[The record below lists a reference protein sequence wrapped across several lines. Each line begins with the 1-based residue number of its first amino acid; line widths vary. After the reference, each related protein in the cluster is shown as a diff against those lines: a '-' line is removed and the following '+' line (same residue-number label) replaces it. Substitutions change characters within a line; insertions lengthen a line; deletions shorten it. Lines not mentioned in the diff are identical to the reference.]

1 MKNFETKRTKKVEQY
16 VFITQIVF
24 FLLLGVLLFRVFKPT
39 SDTPFSLNSRGIVF
53 LFTMLGVILVKTIQ
67 KNVYIIN
74 NRNIDYLI
82 YFIYLV
88 ISIFLLNYEKEKFF
102 QILLL
107 MPVIASALQYGLR
120 SGYMW
125 TLLSTV
131 GILILA
137 VQNPAKL
144 EIDLL
149 LLCIIWLLAWLLGK
163 MSDTE
168 TQIREELRD
177 LASLDGLTGIYN
189 HRSFH
194 SILDEQ
200 LLRAKIENKSLAL
213 LMLDVD
219 YFKYYNDAYGHQKG
233 DEVLC
238 TIAKLIEEN
247 TKHIGFCARYG
258 GEEFAV
264 IIPDCNKECG
274 VEIGELIRQAIEK
287 TDFKGANILPK
298 GRLTVS
304 VGVVCF
310 PESADSKEQL
320 IQKAD
325 EAMYKAKYTSK
336 NKVEVYYSVLD
347 EMGHSLQDKE
357 KDLLNSLRTLLMVV
371 NAKDRYTYGHSERVM
386 HYAMQIGKRL
396 ALWEWEIQELSVG
409 ALLHDIGKIEISRE
423 VLNKPGKLT
432 PEEWEAVKQ
441 HPVWGADMIRPISS
455 LGGAVDIVLHHHE
468 NYDGSGY
475 PNALKGEEIPLGAR
489 ILRVVDSFDAMTTNR
504 PYKDALSMKQALEE
518 LNKYKGI
525 HYDPEVVEVFT
536 GYIIDTGIIAE
547 KALA

>member
-1 MKNFETKRTKKVEQY
+1 
-16 VFITQIVF
+16 
-24 FLLLGVLLFRVFKPT
+24 
-39 SDTPFSLNSRGIVF
+39 
-53 LFTMLGVILVKTIQ
+53 
-67 KNVYIIN
+67 
-74 NRNIDYLI
+74 
-82 YFIYLV
+82 
-88 ISIFLLNYEKEKFF
+88 
-102 QILLL
+102 
-107 MPVIASALQYGLR
+107 
-120 SGYMW
+120 
-125 TLLSTV
+125 
-131 GILILA
+131 
-137 VQNPAKL
+137 
-144 EIDLL
+144 
-149 LLCIIWLLAWLLGK
+149 
-163 MSDTE
+163 
-168 TQIREELRD
+168 
-177 LASLDGLTGIYN
+177 
-189 HRSFH
+189 
-194 SILDEQ
+194 
-200 LLRAKIENKSLAL
+200 
-213 LMLDVD
+213 
-219 YFKYYNDAYGHQKG
+219 
-233 DEVLC
+233 
-238 TIAKLIEEN
+238 LIEEN

>member
-1 MKNFETKRTKKVEQY
+1 MGAFRKSQDLFCRKLGS
-16 VFITQIVF
+16 
-24 FLLLGVLLFRVFKPT
+24 FLKYFL
-39 SDTPFSLNSRGIVF
+39 SYYF
-53 LFTMLGVILVKTIQ
+53 LFISTNCITPVLV
-67 KNVYIIN
+67 
-74 NRNIDYLI
+74 
-82 YFIYLV
+82 
-88 ISIFLLNYEKEKFF
+88 
-102 QILLL
+102 
-107 MPVIASALQYGLR
+107 MPVIVRSIQAGLKEGFLWASISTLGL
-120 SGYMW
+120 
-125 TLLSTV
+125 
-131 GILILA
+131 LITTIIDSSY
-137 VQNPAKL
+137 L
-144 EIDLL
+144 EIDIMVTG
-149 LLCIIWLLAWLLGK
+149 IIWLLAWLLGK

-168 TQIREELRD
+168 TQIREELQN
-177 LASLDGLTGIYN
+177 LAYLDGLTGIYN

-233 DEVLC
+233 DEVLR

-258 GEEFAV
+258 GEEFSV

-274 VEIGELIRQAIEK
+274 LEIGELIRQAVEK

-336 NKVEVYYSVLD
+336 NKVELYYSVLD
-347 EMGHSLQDKE
+347 EMSHSLQDKE

-386 HYAMQIGKRL
+386 HYASQIGTRL
-396 ALWEWEIQELSVG
+396 ALWEWEIQELTVG

-441 HPVWGADMIRPISS
+441 HPMWGADMIRPISS
-455 LGGAVDIVLHHHE
+455 LGGAVDIVLYHHE
-468 NYDGSGY
+468 NFDGSGY

-536 GYIIDTGIIAE
+536 RYIIDTGIIAE
-547 KALA
+547 KALN